1 MHENSVDVNVEF
13 INPIG
18 IDKSN
23 LGNLLH
29 YFGGFSED
37 LKFTG
42 GDGFYCMQAVQWI
55 DTF

>member
-1 MHENSVDVNVEF
+1 MLGNLDDVKVEF
-13 INPIG
+13 TNPIG

-37 LKFTG
+37 LKIRNSHRRL
-42 GDGFYCMQAVQWI
+42 QALQ
-55 DTF
+55 

>member
-18 IDKSN
+18 IGKSN

-42 GDGFYCMQAVQWI
+42 GDGFYCMQAVQ
-55 DTF
+55 